1 MLQKNRLHLAF
12 SVFIFI
18 LLAISCANPVAPT
31 GGPKDETPPVFLG
44 SNPVNRSRNLKAE
57 KIEMAFDEFVV
68 LKDLNKNLLVSPP
81 LQEKLDVKTKGKG
94 LQIKLNKEEVLAEN
108 TTYTIYFGDA
118 VVDLHEGNP
127 LSNLQYVFSTGK
139 DIDSLSI
146 RGKVLDAQY
155 LLPQEGVYVCLYVD
169 NSDSLSLA
177 EMPQHI
183 RPYYVAKTDA
193 DGHFE
198 INNIRNDQYLM
209 FAVKDVNANYFNDML
224 NEEIAFEN
232 KLVLPEEV
240 FDFIPDSIPVDT
252 SNVELMDSLWKN
264 YAVPVTKIN
273 HTLLLYLPQDSVEKL
288 LSKELINQNRMHFV
302 FKYPLRKDVEFEVLN
317 KKEENAQKVFIPEYS
332 TNRDTLD
339 LWFLKPFQDTL
350 VLRMKIDTLQADTFD
365 VVLNKPK
372 EETLTNLRG
381 NKPKPKTKSAKTE
394 GIVFSSNFG
403 TEFPYFAKAEL
414 VFNTPILKANFEN
427 VSLLEDSLAVPFRIY
442 FLDSIQRKIR
452 VEYAWKQG
460 KKYRFE
466 IPDQALSDIYGI
478 KNDSIVA
485 EFKTSEE
492 NAYGELSLQLLLPE
506 NASKNWLVQ
515 LIKGTEDNE
524 KLIES
529 QKYTQG
535 ESVVFKNLKP
545 DKYRLKILEDRDAN
559 GRWTSGDYLKNRL
572 PEKVF
577 YYADPIEIKASWKVD
592 ESWTVSYDKQENP
605 SLKKKK
611 KKK

>member
-44 SNPVNRSRNLKAE
+44 SEPVNRSRNLKAE

-81 LQEKLDVKTKGKG
+81 LQEKLDVKTKGRG
-94 LQIKLNKEEVLAEN
+94 LQIKFNKEEVLAEN

-169 NSDSLSLA
+169 NNDSLSLA

-183 RPYYVAKTDA
+183 RPYYVAKTNA
-193 DGHFE
+193 EGHFE
-198 INNIRNDQYLM
+198 INNIRNDHYLM
-209 FAVKDVNANYFNDML
+209 FAVKDVNANYFNDMP

-232 KLVLPEEV
+232 QLVLPEEV
-240 FDFIPDSIPVDT
+240 FDFIPDSIPIDT
-252 SNVELMDSLWKN
+252 SNVQLMDSLWKN
-264 YAVPVTKIN
+264 YAIAVTKIN
-273 HTLLLYLPQDSVEKL
+273 HTLLLYLPQDSIEKL
-288 LSKELINQNRMHFV
+288 ISKELVDRQRMHFE

-317 KKEENAQKVFIPEYS
+317 KQEGNSHKVFIPEYS

-350 VLRMKIDTLQADTFD
+350 TLRMQIDTLKADTFD
-365 VVLNKPK
+365 IVLNKPK
-372 EETLTNLRG
+372 DELVNNFRG
-381 NKPKPKTKSAKTE
+381 NKAKQKVKKGKTE
-394 GIVFSSNFG
+394 GIVFNTNFG
-403 TEFPYFAKAEL
+403 TVFPYFAKAEID
-414 VFNTPILKANFEN
+414 FNTPILKANFEN
-427 VSLLEDSLAVPFRIY
+427 VSLLEDSLDVPFKIY
-442 FLDSIQRKIR
+442 FLDSIRRKLRI
-452 VEYAWKQG
+452 EYPWKQG
-460 KKYRFE
+460 KNYRFE
-466 IPDQALSDIYGI
+466 IPDQALSDIYGL

-492 NAYGELSLQLLLPE
+492 NAYGELSLQLNLPE
-506 NASKNWLVQ
+506 KASSHWVVQ
-515 LIKGTEDNE
+515 LIKGTGDNE
-524 KLIES
+524 KNLES
-529 QKYTQG
+529 QEYKG
-535 ESVVFKNLKP
+535 DVLVFKNLKP
-545 DKYRLKILEDRDAN
+545 NKYRLKLLEDRDAN
-559 GRWTSGDYLKNRL
+559 GHWTSGDYLKNRL

-577 YYADPIEIKASWKVD
+577 YYSDPIEIKASWKVA

-611 KKK
+611 K